1 MENKGEMM
9 EPLFDVSFC
18 AHLIR
23 TTLEGGPFPDIER
36 SVSIILGT
44 MAQESCFTYTRQLG
58 GGPARG
64 LGQIEP
70 ATEQSLWL
78 DFLAYNPEISA
89 YVTSR
94 CGRGGPDEVALE
106 YDLVYGI
113 LLMRVLYLWRD
124 PAPMPS
130 IGDVPEAASRWKKYY
145 NTFSGSGTEEQFIES
160 YAIYVSPHYPPTR
173 RSGHG

>member
-1 MENKGEMM
+1 MENKGEIM

-44 MAQESCFTYTRQLG
+44 MAQESCFTYTRQIG

-70 ATEQSLWL
+70 ATEQSLWM

-89 YVTSR
+89 FVTSR

-113 LLMRVLYLWRD
+113 LLMRVLYFWRD
-124 PAPMPS
+124 PERLPEVED
-130 IGDVPEAASRWKKYY
+130 IEEAAVRYKKFY
-145 NTFSGSGTEEQFIES
+145 NTPAGAASEEDYCTS
-160 YAIYVSPHYPPTR
+160 YATYVSPHYPPTR
-173 RSGHG
+173 RPGHA

>member
-1 MENKGEMM
+1 M

-70 ATEQSLWL
+70 ATEQSLWF

-89 YVTSR
+89 FITSR
-94 CGRGGPDEVALE
+94 CGHGGPDEVALE

-113 LLMRVLYLWRD
+113 LLMRVLYFWRD
-124 PAPMPS
+124 PERLPTVED
-130 IGDVPEAASRWKKYY
+130 IEGQSRVYKTYY
-145 NTFSGSGTEEQFIES
+145 NTIYGAATEEQFLDS
-160 YAIYVSPHYPPTR
+160 YATYVSPHYPQPR
-173 RSGHG
+173 RPSHG